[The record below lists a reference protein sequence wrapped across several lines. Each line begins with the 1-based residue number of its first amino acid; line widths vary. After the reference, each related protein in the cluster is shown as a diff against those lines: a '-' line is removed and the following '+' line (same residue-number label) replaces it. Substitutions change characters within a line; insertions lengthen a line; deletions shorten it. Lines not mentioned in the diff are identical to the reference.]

1 MRSLNNFL
9 SVQRFLLRLRMFVWN
24 RFWGMHVHPTA
35 KVSLTAKLD
44 KTNPGG
50 IHIGEYSV
58 ITFGATILSHDMV
71 RRLRKDTV
79 IEKHCFIGGR
89 AIVLPGVRIGE
100 GSIVAAG
107 SVVTK
112 DVPPHSIV
120 AGNPA
125 KIIESDIEVGQYG
138 VLLSAINRVDD

>member
-1 MRSLNNFL
+1 MVIGPR
-9 SVQRFLLRLRMFVWN
+9 VW
-24 RFWGMHVHPTA
+24 V
-35 KVSLTAKLD
+35 
-44 KTNPGG
+44 
-50 IHIGEYSV
+50 
-58 ITFGATILSHDMV
+58 GANSTIV
-71 RRLRKDTV
+71 
-79 IEKHCFIGGR
+79 
-89 AIVLPGVRIGE
+89 PGVRIGE
-100 GSIVAAG
+100 GAIVAAG